1 MTRSVTEIR
10 LFNTS
15 LLVAAAASWGLGT
28 VLSKYALGGYPP
40 AILLPLQ
47 LLCSAVLLGAFVLV
61 TAAPLRS
68 VRRKV
73 RLALL
78 GVLNP
83 GFAYA
88 LGLIGLSHI
97 EASTS
102 VVIWA
107 TEPVIIMV
115 MAFAFL
121 REQLT
126 RWAVGCLA
134 TAMIGIAL
142 IVGAPTS
149 GNEVIGVAIT
159 FASVTSCALYTIIL
173 RKMSL
178 TDGTLPVV
186 WIQQVSAL
194 VFALVI
200 SLIWYGLNGVSIE
213 PSGRQTLAALASG
226 ATYYGLGF
234 LLYVSGLRRTSAAR
248 AGTFLTLIPVFGL
261 VFSALLLQER
271 FTRIQMIGAL
281 IVIATMAVL
290 TWSDSRSSIRSDTPT
305 TR

>member
-1 MTRSVTEIR
+1 
-10 LFNTS
+10 
-15 LLVAAAASWGLGT
+15 
-28 VLSKYALGGYPP
+28 
-40 AILLPLQ
+40 
-47 LLCSAVLLGAFVLV
+47 
-61 TAAPLRS
+61 
-68 VRRKV
+68 
-73 RLALL
+73 
-78 GVLNP
+78 
-83 GFAYA
+83 
-88 LGLIGLSHI
+88 
-97 EASTS
+97 
-102 VVIWA
+102 
-107 TEPVIIMV
+107 
-115 MAFAFL
+115 
-121 REQLT
+121 
-126 RWAVGCLA
+126 
-134 TAMIGIAL
+134 
-142 IVGAPTS
+142 
-149 GNEVIGVAIT
+149 
-159 FASVTSCALYTIIL
+159 
-173 RKMSL
+173 MSL

-194 VFALVI
+194 AFALVI
-200 SLIWYGLNGVSIE
+200 VLIWYGASGVSIE

>member
-1 MTRSVTEIR
+1 
-10 LFNTS
+10 
-15 LLVAAAASWGLGT
+15 
-28 VLSKYALGGYPP
+28 
-40 AILLPLQ
+40 
-47 LLCSAVLLGAFVLV
+47 
-61 TAAPLRS
+61 
-68 VRRKV
+68 
-73 RLALL
+73 LL

-88 LGLIGLSHI
+88 LGLIGLAHI

-107 TEPVIIMV
+107 TEPIIIMV

-142 IVGAPTS
+142 IVGAPTP
-149 GNEVIGVAIT
+149 GNAVIGVVIT
-159 FASVTSCALYTIIL
+159 FSSVTSCALYTIIL

-194 VFALVI
+194 AFALVI
-200 SLIWYGLNGVSIE
+200 VLIWYGASGVSIE

-261 VFSALLLQER
+261 VFSSMLLQER
-271 FTRIQMIGAL
+271 FSEIQGLGAI
-281 IVIATMAVL
+281 IVIVSMSVF
-290 TWSDSRSSIRSDTPT
+290 TWGDSRRSAASRIAP
-305 TR
+305 RGSVPL